1 MEKKK
6 YVRPSI
12 IVKDVYISMLMQ
24 SPNPDKINPK
34 YGAVT
39 DIFDRNPGFELG
51 HGKGLE
57 VIDVENEGPWDG
69 ID

>member
-24 SPNPDKINPK
+24 SPQDLMNPE

-51 HGKGLE
+51 HGQGLE
-57 VIDVENEGPWDG
+57 VIDVKNEGSWDG

>member
-24 SPNPDKINPK
+24 SLTPDKINPE

-39 DIFDRNPGFELG
+39 DIFDRRPSELFEDLKTISVKNDG
-51 HGKGLE
+51 
-57 VIDVENEGPWDG
+57 DWDG